1 MKIGDEEL
9 DIVQDMEKVKLLIE
23 ECPVDKQRTLL
34 DHIARDIVIVT
45 FEVSRCYD
53 AARENKSRPTPKRCY
68 ADMRRKLTWL
78 QKANRVFQLA
88 RMKWQDGLKM
98 K

>member
-23 ECPVDKQRTLL
+23 ECPLDKQRTLL
-34 DHIARDIVIVT
+34 DYIARDIVIAI
-45 FEVSRCYD
+45 FEITRYYD

-68 ADMRRKLTWL
+68 ADMRRKLMWV

-88 RMKWQDGLKM
+88 RMKWQAGLKS
-98 K
+98 